1 MGEQYE
7 TRDPWLIHLLL
18 KKLDDSLRSQWAQ
31 HIVDNDYPT
40 FNELLRFLKRKC
52 DALETCAAFGTKSI
66 DYMKRDIWKDERVSQ
81 IPKKEVRSLTVVQ
94 NVPCP
99 MCTEDHT
106 IYQCN
111 NFKEA
116 SVQERRDLVQK
127 AKLCFNC
134 LRSNH
139 FAKTCQS
146 KSVCRNPDCKQ
157 RHHTLLCQM
166 ESNATSN
173 QSEKSLME
181 IKTEDNNIQ
190 QMHSYSTSLKTNSP
204 KYVVGTL
211 PTAIVRIKGKDK
223 YYEMRAMI
231 DCGSQASLITES
243 CVTRLGLHRANG
255 NILITGV
262 TNCAS
267 ETTRGVVNL
276 EISSRFNFNPIINTR
291 AYVLNKL
298 TRNLPQQ
305 KIDTTSLKCL
315 ESLPLADPGY
325 DTPSKIDLILSVDVF
340 LSILDEGKVKDDF
353 GMPVAVNSLFGW
365 LVAGQIGN
373 SFTIQCSTAVMNLYT
388 DIDVDRTLR
397 QFWEIEEI
405 VKPKHLTVEEKK
417 TVEIFQSTHQRD
429 DAGRFT
435 VRLPMNDSS
444 LTLGESLPAA
454 IQRLKAMERRF
465 SSDPNFKNLYS
476 EFMTEYLRLGHMER
490 VPTDEINIAPDKRYY
505 LPHHAVLKE
514 DSSTSKLRVVFD
526 GSCRTSTGVSL
537 NEKLLVGPNVNEELF
552 VVLTRFRSYAVA
564 FTADAE
570 KMYRQVN
577 VHKDDTDFQRIVW
590 RFDPTQPIE
599 HYRLL
604 TVTYGTSCAA
614 YLAMESLRQAAK
626 DSQNESP
633 IASERIR
640 KNFYV
645 DDLLSGANTLE
656 EAIRLQNEIIKITS
670 AAGFNLRKWSSN
682 ISQPNTIP
690 EQSIPLKLSP
700 ETEYVKALGI
710 HWSPLDDSFSYRLKL
725 NIHNQNTKRKLLSDS
740 ARLFDP
746 LGWISPVIV
755 RIKILFQSLWLTD
768 LSWDDPLPVA
778 IDDEWNRIKSTL
790 HLIEGIHIPR
800 WIANHDGRIELH
812 GFADASEVAYAAV
825 VYARSI
831 DSNGIVNVSLIASK
845 TKVAPIQ
852 QVSLPRLELNAA
864 VLLTELLKR
873 ILEAFDHLE
882 IRVYAWTDSMI
893 VLEWLS
899 SHPRK
904 WKTYIANR
912 TSMILDLLPRSS
924 WNHIPS
930 ADNPADCASRGLLP
944 ADLIDHVLW
953 WTGPTVLYNKN
964 EMWNQESVI
973 TAFNVCKQD
982 STVICSST
990 TTLKVSNFNVEKYL
1004 LNRSSSLLF
1013 IKRVLAWIN
1022 RFKNNASAKLTG
1034 LSVSNGNL
1042 KLVEIQEAD
1051 TQLIRCAQHDQFNG
1065 DLDHRQLRE
1074 SLKSESFDASVSQY
1088 LNNLGIKWTFITPN
1102 APHMGGLWEAA
1113 VKSMKKHLRVVL
1125 GNEILTN
1132 EALSTILAQI
1142 EACLNSRPLCALSTS
1157 VDACEALTPEHFT
1170 IGQALNL
1177 IPEPTVLNI
1186 TENRL
1191 DRYQR
1196 LCRYVEEFWDRW
1208 KGEFLATL
1216 QPRSKWRGVQA
1227 NLKIGDLVIV
1237 KNDNTPPAYWEL
1249 ARVIAVHPDRNG
1261 IVRNVTL
1268 SKGQTEYQRPIHKLV
1283 VLPRN

>member
-325 DTPSKIDLILSVDVF
+325 DTPSKIDLILGVDVF

-417 TVEIFQSTHQRD
+417 AVEIFQSTHQRD

-682 ISQPNTIP
+682 ISQPKTIP

-725 NIHNQNTKRKLLSDS
+725 NIHNQNTK
-740 ARLFDP
+740 
-746 LGWISPVIV
+746 
-755 RIKILFQSLWLTD
+755 
-768 LSWDDPLPVA
+768 
-778 IDDEWNRIKSTL
+778 
-790 HLIEGIHIPR
+790 
-800 WIANHDGRIELH
+800 
-812 GFADASEVAYAAV
+812 
-825 VYARSI
+825 
-831 DSNGIVNVSLIASK
+831 
-845 TKVAPIQ
+845 
-852 QVSLPRLELNAA
+852 
-864 VLLTELLKR
+864 
-873 ILEAFDHLE
+873 
-882 IRVYAWTDSMI
+882 
-893 VLEWLS
+893 
-899 SHPRK
+899 
-904 WKTYIANR
+904 
-912 TSMILDLLPRSS
+912 
-924 WNHIPS
+924 
-930 ADNPADCASRGLLP
+930 
-944 ADLIDHVLW
+944 
-953 WTGPTVLYNKN
+953 
-964 EMWNQESVI
+964 
-973 TAFNVCKQD
+973 
-982 STVICSST
+982 
-990 TTLKVSNFNVEKYL
+990 
-1004 LNRSSSLLF
+1004 
-1013 IKRVLAWIN
+1013 
-1022 RFKNNASAKLTG
+1022 
-1034 LSVSNGNL
+1034 
-1042 KLVEIQEAD
+1042 
-1051 TQLIRCAQHDQFNG
+1051 
-1065 DLDHRQLRE
+1065 HRQLRE

-1125 GNEILTN
+1125 GNEILTY

-1157 VDACEALTPEHFT
+1157 VDACEALTPGHFT

-1177 IPEPTVLNI
+1177 IPEPSVLNI